1 MQKENNERQRRGQP
15 RNAERPV
22 LWGRRC
28 EEPLPDCVS
37 AGRALLIHGPTED
50 PGSGASVQEWETE
63 AEAVECWSQAL
74 NSTSGG
80 EGQEHRPWS
89 PFLSGLDSWLHC
101 ILTVILGQLL
111 NLSGFCFHLYEMG

>member
-1 MQKENNERQRRGQP
+1 MQKENNERRHRRQP

-22 LWGRRC
+22 LWGRR

-50 PGSGASVQEWETE
+50 PGSRASFQEWETE

-101 ILTVILGQLL
+101 VLTV
-111 NLSGFCFHLYEMG
+111 